1 MTVEELLNRYRAGEI
16 EFTGVAFTYLIR
28 LINAYTDEWER
39 IPYDFLDGAD
49 FSGSDFR
56 GSDLIGISFEGV
68 NLSGSNLS
76 NLDLGKCC
84 FPKANLSG
92 ANLSNSCLWRG
103 NFNNANLSNAN
114 LMGVDIAEASFRD
127 ANLSK
132 ANLSGAKLMETN
144 FRRANLTEANF
155 NHAQLF
161 YSVRLM
167 EANLMG
173 ATFEGVS
180 LNVDGIF
187 ENTIMPDGSILTSS
201 YNPILSRDL
210 ELGPKLR
217 ELIKANQEQ
226 GSSGFIGYNCEILL
240 LVKPLLEKAY
250 NSY

>member
-1 MTVEELLNRYRAGEI
+1 MKRKYMTVEELLNRYRAGER
-16 EFTGVAFTYLIR
+16 EFTGVTFTYLVR

-56 GSDLIGISFEGV
+56 GSDLTGISFEGA

-76 NLDLGKCC
+76 NLDLGKCD

-103 NFNNANLSNAN
+103 DFNNANLSNAN
-114 LMGVDIAEASFRD
+114 LMGADIAEASFRD
-127 ANLSK
+127 ANLSQ
-132 ANLSGAKLMETN
+132 ANLSGAKLMETD
-144 FRRANLTEANF
+144 FQRANLIEANF

-180 LNVDGIF
+180 LDVDGIF
-187 ENTIMPDGSILTSS
+187 KNTIMPDGSILTSS
-201 YNPILSRDL
+201 YNPVLNRDV
-210 ELGPKLR
+210 ELGWKLR

-226 GSSGFIGYNCEILL
+226 QQ
-240 LVKPLLEKAY
+240 
-250 NSY
+250 